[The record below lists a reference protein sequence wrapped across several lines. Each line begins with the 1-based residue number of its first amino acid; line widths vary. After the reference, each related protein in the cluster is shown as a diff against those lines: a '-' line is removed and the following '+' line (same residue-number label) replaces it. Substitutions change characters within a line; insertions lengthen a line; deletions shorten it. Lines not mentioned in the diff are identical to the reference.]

1 LPEAEAPLAE
11 LFERLGSPD
20 RPTQR
25 NACDQ
30 ALARLERDPA
40 LLERLQDLLRDE
52 NPRARFSAAY
62 VLFHARAPSLRIL
75 PALLD
80 ALDLE
85 DGDVRWAATHMLTV
99 LGRLQPEVLPVLLH
113 EALHADSS
121 QRRRMGIYALR
132 ELAPERPE
140 ALRAALSGLDAED
153 PELRRAALSS
163 LAKLR
168 EPTRDALDRVL
179 EVLTGDADLRM
190 RRIAAVVLADL
201 LRCHPDA
208 GAEGRA
214 ALEAAAGASD
224 PALARS
230 AAASL
235 ARLGPPQP

>member
-1 LPEAEAPLAE
+1 LPEGEAPLAA
-11 LFERLGSPD
+11 LFERLGSSD

-25 NACDQ
+25 DACDE
-30 ALARLERDPA
+30 ALGLLERDAA
-40 LLERLQDLLRDE
+40 LLDRFNELLRHG

-62 VLFHARAPSLRIL
+62 VLFHARTPSLRIL

-121 QRRRMGIYALR
+121 RRRRMGIYALR

-140 ALRAALSGLDAED
+140 ALEAVLQALDAED

-179 EVLTGDADLRM
+179 RVLTRDADPRM
-190 RRIAAVVLADL
+190 RRIAAVLVPDL
-201 LRCHPDA
+201 LRHHPDA
-208 GAEGRA
+208 GPEGRA

-224 PALARS
+224 PALART

-235 ARLGPPQP
+235 ARLGPRP